1 MRFLEQTNI
10 NFVRWKWHAI
20 ALSLAVILA
29 GVVTVI
35 QRGGLPLGVDFAGGT
50 AIQLQFE
57 QPTTEDVVRRALAPL
72 NLETSVQQYG
82 PAAEHKLLVRM
93 PLPPGMEQGASL
105 SEGAQRVEDTLRA
118 ANVGNFKVVG
128 KDVVGPAIGE
138 DLKRKGQLA
147 TVFALG
153 GILVYIG
160 IRFRFSFAVGAIAAT
175 LHDILVTLA
184 FLTWFGYDL
193 SLNIIAAIL
202 TMTGYSVNDTIV
214 IFDRVR
220 ENQRTARREPLDTLV
235 NRSVNQTLSRTI
247 ITAGTTFLAVLAM
260 YLFGGEVLEGMAFT
274 LLVGIVTGTYSTVF
288 IASAIAILL
297 SGKKPTPGMTQA
309 QAAAAR
315 RAKA

>member
-1 MRFLEQTNI
+1 MRFLENTNI

-20 ALSLAVILA
+20 ALSLLVIGA
-29 GVVTVI
+29 GIVTVI
-35 QRGGLPLGVDFAGGT
+35 QRGGLPLGVDFAGGS
-50 AIQLQFE
+50 AIQLKFE
-57 QPTTEDVVRRALAPL
+57 KPTPEETVRNVLSPL
-72 NLETSVQQYG
+72 FAEASVQRYG
-82 PAAEHKLLVRM
+82 KAGENRLLVRLPM
-93 PLPPGMEQGASL
+93 PPGAEVGTGL
-105 SEGAQRVEDTLRA
+105 SEGAQRVEDALRA
-118 ANVGNFKVVG
+118 ANVGNFEVVE
-128 KDVVGPAIGE
+128 KNTVGPAIGE

-147 TVFALG
+147 TAFALG

-220 ENQRTARREPLDTLV
+220 ENQKTARRESLDTLV

-247 ITAGTTFLAVLAM
+247 ITAGVTFLAVLAM

-274 LLVGIVTGTYSTVF
+274 LLVGILTGTYSTVF

-297 SGKKPTPGMTQA
+297 SGRKPAAGVSQA
-309 QAAAAR
+309 QATAAR